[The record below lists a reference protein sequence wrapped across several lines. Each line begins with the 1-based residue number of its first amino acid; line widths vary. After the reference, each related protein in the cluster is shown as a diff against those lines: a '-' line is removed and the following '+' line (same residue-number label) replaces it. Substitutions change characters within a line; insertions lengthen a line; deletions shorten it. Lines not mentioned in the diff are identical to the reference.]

1 MQLLSPLANRLEALK
16 QNQTEGRLEPTLAI
30 NTTLLQL
37 ATVAKL
43 AARKNKFLDLE
54 RFNRTRNNYLS

>member
-1 MQLLSPLANRLEALK
+1 MQLLSPLANHLEALK
-16 QNQTEGRLEPTLAI
+16 RNQTKGRLEPTLAI

-37 ATVAKL
+37 AAAAKL

-54 RFNRTRNNYLS
+54 YFNRIRDNYPS